1 MPIDPFD
8 DPKRQAQI
16 GQLRAPDAFE
26 GFDFARGQDTKK
38 SAKDSFA
45 AHAKAAA
52 VAAPINDKA
61 ALGDW
66 AKQYVMPGMNADGH
80 GVSSVDG
87 DKLRFKNWQGEFDV
101 DFGRGAGAD
110 GGALAW
116 QAEDVNAP
124 QEMAAPN
131 APAAQRQGDPIG
143 ALDDA
148 TDNSALARIMA
159 ELTATSNGEQSPAE
173 REAILQMLQA
183 I

>member
-1 MPIDPFD
+1 
-8 DPKRQAQI
+8 
-16 GQLRAPDAFE
+16 
-26 GFDFARGQDTKK
+26 
-38 SAKDSFA
+38 
-45 AHAKAAA
+45 
-52 VAAPINDKA
+52 
-61 ALGDW
+61 
-66 AKQYVMPGMNADGH
+66 MNADGH

-124 QEMAAPN
+124 QEMAAPS

>member
-87 DKLRFKNWQGEFDV
+87 DKLRFKNWQGEYDV

-124 QEMAAPN
+124 QQEQAAF
-131 APAAQRQGDPIG
+131 APTAKRQGDPIG
-143 ALDDA
+143 TIDPAA
-148 TDNSALARIMA
+148 DNSALARIMA
-159 ELTATSNGEQSPAE
+159 ELSATSNGEQSPAE
-173 REAILQMLQA
+173 REAIMQMLQA